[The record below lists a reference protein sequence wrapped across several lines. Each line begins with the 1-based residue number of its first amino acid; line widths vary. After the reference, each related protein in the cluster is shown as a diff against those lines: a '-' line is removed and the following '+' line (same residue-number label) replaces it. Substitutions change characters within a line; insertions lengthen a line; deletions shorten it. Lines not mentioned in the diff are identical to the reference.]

1 MIPPHPPDH
10 DELYFGRTRRLSR
23 HSLENVLTTFL
34 GRGASLKINLP
45 ELGPCVAA
53 HATITKRFSVEFGL
67 GLVKLK
73 WGFVRNCDELR
84 GLHSTPRGR
93 VTENGKD
100 GARIKESL
108 VETLYANWSIAA
120 HPASM
125 PVFPRDLRWAA
136 ISSPP
141 EVTRLNFANRS
152 RTQELTGLF
161 Y

>member
-1 MIPPHPPDH
+1 M
-10 DELYFGRTRRLSR
+10 
-23 HSLENVLTTFL
+23 LTTFL

-125 PVFPRDLRWAA
+125 PVFPRDLRWAD
-136 ISSPP
+136 SPLP
-141 EVTRLNFANRS
+141 HLPPGYANMNFANPSRS
-152 RTQELTGLF
+152 QKLTGFILLSLCHGLLV
-161 Y
+161 